1 MSHAAATA
9 SSPVPLPTGRA
20 SFRFPQRIRDAV
32 SALRKP
38 NRWKNWL
45 IYHLHDREL
54 LRVARAHFRGR
65 LADIGCGTKPYRG
78 MVGPLVREH
87 VGVDHA
93 ACLHDQSN
101 VDLFGTAYAIPAA
114 DASFDCAMCTA
125 VLEHLEEPEQAVREC
140 FRVLRP
146 GGVAVYSVPFIWHL
160 HEEPRDFY
168 RFTKYGLTHVFTKAG
183 FEVVELK
190 ALSGFFTTFGTLLGY
205 YLCRLNRGLV
215 RRTRVVPAVVVSIQL
230 AAMLLDRLSRDE
242 RYTWMYLMV
251 ARRPAAHV
259 PTPAATPA

>member
-1 MSHAAATA
+1 MSQVGPATSLFSLPA
-9 SSPVPLPTGRA
+9 SRRGVPLLQSVRNMLGM
-20 SFRFPQRIRDAV
+20 
-32 SALRKP
+32 LRKQ

-54 LRVARAHFRGR
+54 LRVATEHFHGR
-65 LADIGCGTKPYRG
+65 LVDIGCGAKPYRA
-78 MVGPLVREH
+78 MVEPLVREH

-93 ACLHDQSN
+93 ACLHDKSR
-101 VDLFGTAYAIPAA
+101 VDLFGTAYDIPAEA
-114 DASFDCAMCTA
+114 ASFDCAICTA

-140 FRVLRP
+140 YRVLKP

-168 RFTKYGLTHVFTKAG
+168 RFTKYGLTHIFTKVG

-190 ALSGFFTTFGTLLGY
+190 PLSGFFTTFGTLLGY
-205 YLCRLNRGLV
+205 YLCRLNRGVV
-215 RRTRVVPAVVVSIQL
+215 RWTRIVPATVVAIQL
-230 AAMLLDRLSRDE
+230 AAMLLDKWSRDE

-251 ARRPAAHV
+251 ARKPGSAA
-259 PTPAATPA
+259 

>member
-1 MSHAAATA
+1 MSQAPTAA
-9 SSPVPLPTGRA
+9 SPP
-20 SFRFPQRIRDAV
+20 FRLSAGPRGFPMSRVLRRVVDT
-32 SALRKP
+32 LRKP
-38 NRWKNWL
+38 GRWKNWL

-54 LRVARAHFRGR
+54 LRVATAHFRGR
-65 LADIGCGTKPYRG
+65 LADIGCGTKPYRAI
-78 MVGPLVREH
+78 MAPLVREH

-101 VDLFGTAYAIPAA
+101 VDLYGTAYAIPAP
-114 DASFDCAMCTA
+114 DASFDSALCTA

-140 FRVLRP
+140 FRMLKP

-168 RFTKYGLTHVFTKAG
+168 RFTKYGLLHVFTKAG

-190 ALSGFFTTFGTLLGY
+190 PLSGFFTTFGTLLGY
-205 YLCRLNRGLV
+205 YLCRLNRGIV
-215 RRTRVVPAVVVSIQL
+215 RPTRLVPAVVVTIQL
-230 AAMLLDRLSRDE
+230 VAMLLDRCGRDE

-251 ARRPAAHV
+251 ARKPIAAQ
-259 PTPAATPA
+259 

>member
-1 MSHAAATA
+1 MSQAASPA
-9 SSPVPLPTGRA
+9 SQTFPFPERRA
-20 SFRFPQRIRDAV
+20 GLRFPRFV
-32 SALRKP
+32 NEVVGTLRKP

-65 LADIGCGTKPYRG
+65 LADVGCGTKPYAG
-78 MVGPLVREH
+78 MVKSLVREH
-87 VGVDHA
+87 VGIDHA
-93 ACLHDQSN
+93 ASFHDASN

-140 FRVLRP
+140 RRVLKP
-146 GGVAVYSVPFIWHL
+146 GGVAVYTVPFIWHL

-168 RFTKYGLTHVFTKAG
+168 RFTRYGLTHVFTKAG
-183 FEVVELK
+183 FEVLELK

-251 ARRPAAHV
+251 ARKPAADAAN
-259 PTPAATPA
+259 PAASPA